1 MKLGVCVPYRNREA
15 HLEKFVPQVGK
26 YLDSKGIDYCMYF
39 GHQCDDK
46 LFNRGAMKNVAAKH
60 AFEDGCDYIV
70 WHDIDMIPEEDG
82 GADYS
87 FPSTTPIHIAT
98 SISQMDYNL
107 KYEEYFGGAV
117 LFSKEQ
123 VEKTNGYSNDY
134 WDWGMEDDDLF
145 WRCALEGYAND
156 TYLDYSNTLDTYL
169 SFNGKNSFVKIPR
182 HKKLK
187 SLTSR
192 SHTISVL
199 VRANQQEEK
208 VPIWLIGDDDRRF
221 CEYPILR
228 RPGYDYGLSYNN
240 SRAYTAQLWDSAQN
254 HLYQWIKRYEN
265 QWAWITLS
273 VDTSNQNI
281 HFYLNGKESDA
292 RHGHGTQSPLKYND
306 RLKSY
311 GLDDYYLGTTTSTS
325 KTEPNRWFKG
335 DISKVMMWN
344 RCLDSDEITNLHK
357 ETPTDKLVLH
367 YDFNSKEQ
375 IDSTRVAIDLSG
387 NGIDGKITRGTFNKE
402 KIKIPHTI
410 IPHRKDGK
418 MNCLPHKDEGMVKDS
433 NGNDVWAKGKTT
445 ARNEK
450 RYIHEMQQGTWDY
463 KSDGIE
469 QLEYELLEIEEI
481 TPKAK
486 LINVKL

>member
-1 MKLGVCVPYRNREA
+1 
-15 HLEKFVPQVGK
+15 
-26 YLDSKGIDYCMYF
+26 
-39 GHQCDDK
+39 
-46 LFNRGAMKNVAAKH
+46 
-60 AFEDGCDYIV
+60 
-70 WHDIDMIPEEDG
+70 
-82 GADYS
+82 
-87 FPSTTPIHIAT
+87 
-98 SISQMDYNL
+98 
-107 KYEEYFGGAV
+107 
-117 LFSKEQ
+117 
-123 VEKTNGYSNDY
+123 
-134 WDWGMEDDDLF
+134 
-145 WRCALEGYAND
+145 
-156 TYLDYSNTLDTYL
+156 
-169 SFNGKNSFVKIPR
+169 
-182 HKKLK
+182 
-187 SLTSR
+187 
-192 SHTISVL
+192 
-199 VRANQQEEK
+199 
-208 VPIWLIGDDDRRF
+208 
-221 CEYPILR
+221 
-228 RPGYDYGLSYNN
+228 
-240 SRAYTAQLWDSAQN
+240 
-254 HLYQWIKRYEN
+254 LYQWIKRYEN